1 MFNALKYT
9 EELEKAG
16 FSRNEAE
23 ASLKVLIEV
32 MNENFATKSDL
43 HTGLKDLEHRVDQR
57 FQILTQVMESRFQSF
72 ESRMDSKFQS
82 VDAKFQLVDA
92 RFSSIDSKFQELEYK
107 LTIKLGTMMVLAVGL
122 TATMVQLFK

>member
-23 ASLKVLIEV
+23 ASLRVLIEV
-32 MNENFATKSDL
+32 MNENFATKTDL
-43 HTGLKDLEHRVDQR
+43 QVGLKDLEHRMDNR
-57 FQILTQVMESRFQSF
+57 FQVLTQVMESKFQAVDNRFQMVDTRF
-72 ESRMDSKFQS
+72 VAMESR
-82 VDAKFQLVDA
+82 
-92 RFSSIDSKFQELEYK
+92 FQEMEYK

-122 TATMVQLFK
+122 TATLIQLFK

>member
-43 HTGLKDLEHRVDQR
+43 STGLKDLEHRMDQR
-57 FQILTQVMESRFQSF
+57 FQVLTQTMESRFQSVDAQ
-72 ESRMDSKFQS
+72 MDSRFQS
-82 VDAKFQLVDA
+82 VEA
-92 RFSSIDSKFQELEYK
+92 RFSTIDSKFQELEYK

-122 TATMVQLFK
+122 TATMIQLFK